1 MPRNGPEVPPA
12 TLAGVG
18 AGNARSKLARAG
30 QSVIVVGNLAESL
43 LRFRGSLMR
52 EMVARGFRVVGCAPH
67 IGSSVRA
74 GLADMGVESR
84 EVPLRRGAARPLDD
98 LRFMLS
104 LFRIIREERPG
115 LVLTYT
121 IKPVILG
128 SLVARMAGVPRSA
141 SIIAGLGSSFAAA
154 SAGQAA
160 GSRVVRALYRLALA
174 KTQAVVFQN
183 QDDQALFHSLGLVRP
198 GCRTVVVGGSGIDLE
213 EFSPAPPPN
222 GPCFLM
228 ASRLIADKGV
238 REYCAAAAL
247 VRQRHPRARFRL
259 AGWIDER
266 QPSAITASQLDEW
279 TAMAGVE
286 YVGHVADVRPL
297 LRECSAFV
305 LPSYYREGVPRSLL
319 EALAVGRAI
328 VSTDMPGCR
337 EAVVSGE
344 TGLLVPPRDV
354 PALAA
359 ALSRLVE
366 DPALAE
372 AMGRAGRRLAESRF
386 DARLV
391 NEDILRAVLPPSEA
405 S

>member
-1 MPRNGPEVPPA
+1 MAGADVGNDRSKPA
-12 TLAGVG
+12 G
-18 AGNARSKLARAG
+18 AGESI
-30 QSVIVVGNLAESL
+30 IVVGNFAESL

-52 EMVARGFRVVGCAPH
+52 DMVARGFRVIGCAPDL
-67 IGSSVRA
+67 GSAVRA
-74 GLADMGVESR
+74 GLTNMGVESR
-84 EVPLRRGAARPLDD
+84 EVPLHRGTARPLDD

-128 SLVARMAGVPRSA
+128 SLAANAARVPRLA
-141 SIIAGLGSSFAAA
+141 SIITGLGSSFAAA
-154 SAGQAA
+154 SAGQRAIN
-160 GSRVVRALYRLALA
+160 RVVRALYRLALA
-174 KTQAVVFQN
+174 RTHAIVFQN
-183 QDDQALFHSLGLVRP
+183 QDDHALFHSLGLVRR

-213 EFSPAPPPN
+213 MFSLAPFPAE
-222 GPCFLM
+222 PCFLM

-238 REYCAAAAL
+238 SEYCAAAAL

-259 AGWIDER
+259 AGWIDEQ

-279 TAMAGVE
+279 TARAGVD
-286 YVGHVADVRPL
+286 YVGHAVDVRPL
-297 LRECSAFV
+297 LEECSVFV

-337 EAVVSGE
+337 EAVVPGE

-372 AMGRAGRRLAESRF
+372 AMGCAGRRLAERRF
-386 DARLV
+386 DVRLV
-391 NEDILRAVLPPSEA
+391 NEDILRAVLPQPEA